1 MMLDVFRSDAFH
13 FTKLVGAV
21 SRLPY
26 VPTRLGSMGLFSERG
41 VPTLTVAYE
50 MQDGKLTL
58 VPTAAR
64 GSRGAAKNPERRRV
78 KDFRTVHL
86 PQTATI
92 AADEVIGLRA
102 YGSETEEEV
111 AMRLLM
117 DKLAI
122 CRRDLD
128 LTHEWQRM
136 GALKGTVLDADG
148 TSVIYNYFTEFGL
161 TQQTAN
167 IAFSTA
173 TTKVRQKIVQA
184 KRLAEDKLG
193 GMMATGWRILASS
206 EFFDAMVDHD
216 LVREDLK
223 WVGGRGSDNVADL
236 RGGFNFADTLVEEY
250 RGQVGAT
257 RFIAA
262 NKAYLIPMGVPGLF
276 ETVFSPADDIRV
288 AGTIGVPFHVSQE
301 DLPHGQGIDYK
312 VQSNPLH
319 VCTRPEAIIELTA
332 T

>member
-13 FTKLVGAV
+13 FTKLVGNV
-21 SRLPY
+21 TRLPY

-64 GSRGAAKNPERRRV
+64 GSRGAAKNPERRKV
-78 KDFRTVHL
+78 VDFRTVHL
-86 PQTATI
+86 PQSAEI

-117 DKLAI
+117 QKLAI

-136 GALKGTVLDADG
+136 GALKGIVLDADG
-148 TSVIYNYFTEFGL
+148 TMVLNNYFTAFGL
-161 TQQTAN
+161 TQQTHS

-173 TTKVRQKIVQA
+173 TTKVRTKIIEA
-184 KRLAEDKLG
+184 KRKAEDKLG

-223 WVGGRGSDNVADL
+223 WVGGRGDENTRDM
-236 RGGFNFADTLVEEY
+236 RTGFSFADTLVEEY
-250 RGQVGAT
+250 RGQVGST

-301 DLPHGQGIDYK
+301 DMPHGAGIDYK